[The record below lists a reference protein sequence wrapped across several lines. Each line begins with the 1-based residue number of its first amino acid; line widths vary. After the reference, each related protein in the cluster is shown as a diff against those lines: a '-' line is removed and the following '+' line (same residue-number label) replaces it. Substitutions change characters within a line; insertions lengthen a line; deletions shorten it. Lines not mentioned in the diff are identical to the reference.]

1 MIDDQNNVLKRGLE
15 TIHDPFSSFIR
26 AQTTTS
32 WFLLL
37 ATIVALWWA
46 NSDYFSAYQNL
57 THTSIG
63 FFLGDFSLHASLK
76 HIINDGLMVIFFFL
90 LGLEIKREVLA
101 GDLARPEDR
110 RMLILC
116 AMGGMA
122 CPAAIYSLLNW
133 SLDSQIGWGI
143 PMATDTAFAL
153 GVLTIVRKHI
163 PSSLLAFLVGLAIV
177 DDVGAI
183 LVIAI
188 FYTQD
193 LSISHLLSA
202 FALIAFLALGN
213 YAGIRQPYFYIVI
226 GMVTWWMML
235 KSGVHPTFAGV
246 AIAMTVPARP
256 KLTSEKLLVKAKTI
270 INSMQKQSKPVDVL
284 GSRTDHEHV
293 LEVRDFAERASTPLR
308 RWEDALALPV
318 ALFILPLFV
327 LTNAGVP
334 FSPTSFIESLQHPTG
349 LGIITGLVIGKF
361 IGISG
366 ACWLGLRYKIGCLP
380 NGVNLHH
387 VIGVSLIA
395 GIGFTMSTFIA
406 TLGFDSQPVH
416 LQSAKSSI
424 LVASLISAVLGVSY
438 IRFVA
443 AKKYNASPSSSP
455 TSGANEFN
463 R

>member
-1 MIDDQNNVLKRGLE
+1 
-15 TIHDPFSSFIR
+15 
-26 AQTTTS
+26 
-32 WFLLL
+32 
-37 ATIVALWWA
+37 
-46 NSDYFSAYQNL
+46 
-57 THTSIG
+57 
-63 FFLGDFSLHASLK
+63 
-76 HIINDGLMVIFFFL
+76 MVIFFVL

-101 GDLARPEDR
+101 GDLAQPEHR

-116 AMGGMA
+116 AIGGMV
-122 CPAAIYSLLNW
+122 CPAAIYSLFNW
-133 SLDSQIGWGI
+133 SHDSQIGWGI

-163 PSSLLAFLVGLAIV
+163 PASLLAFLVGLAIV

-183 LVIAI
+183 LVIAL

-193 LSISHLLSA
+193 LSILYLLSA
-202 FALIAFLALGN
+202 FALIAFLAVSN
-213 YAGIRQPYFYIVI
+213 YAGVRQPYFYIIVGLAI
-226 GMVTWWMML
+226 WWMML

-246 AIAMTVPARP
+246 VVAFTVPARP
-256 KLTSEKLLVKAKTI
+256 KLTSEKLLVKAKKT

-284 GSRTDHEHV
+284 GSRKDHKQV
-293 LEVRDFAERASTPLR
+293 LEVRDFAEHASTPLR
-308 RWEDALALPV
+308 RWEDALGLPV

-327 LTNAGVP
+327 LANAGVP
-334 FSPTSFIESLQHPTG
+334 ISLASFIESIQHPTG
-349 LGIITGLVIGKF
+349 VGIITGLVLGKL

-366 ACWLGLRYKIGCLP
+366 ACWLGLRYNVGCLP
-380 NGVNLHH
+380 NGVNFHH

-424 LVASLISAVLGVSY
+424 LVASLISAVLGVLY

-443 AKKYNASPSSSP
+443 AKKRN
-455 TSGANEFN
+455 TSLNSTPKST
-463 R
+463 

>member
-1 MIDDQNNVLKRGLE
+1 MTDDSNNVLQRGLE
-15 TIHDPFSSFIR
+15 NLQDPFSGFIR

-46 NSDYFSAYQNL
+46 NSDYSSVYQNL

-63 FFLGDFSLHASLK
+63 FFLGDFSLHTSLK

-101 GDLARPEDR
+101 GDFAGPDSR

-116 AMGGMA
+116 AIGGMVF
-122 CPAAIYSLLNW
+122 PAAIYLFFNW

-163 PSSLLAFLVGLAIV
+163 PGGLLAFLVGLAIV

-193 LSISHLLSA
+193 VSILHLLSA

-213 YAGIRQPYFYIVI
+213 YAGIRESYFYIIVGI
-226 GMVTWWMML
+226 ASWWMML

-246 AIAMTVPARP
+246 AVALTIPARP
-256 KLTSEKLLVKAKTI
+256 KITSEKLLGKAKTVI
-270 INSMQKQSKPVDVL
+270 DSMQAESKPIDVL
-284 GSRTDHEHV
+284 GSRRDHDHV
-293 LEVRDFAERASTPLR
+293 VEVRDIAERASTPLR
-308 RWEDALALPV
+308 RWEDMLGLPV
-318 ALFILPLFV
+318 ALIILPLFV
-327 LTNAGVP
+327 LANAGVP
-334 FSPTSFIESLQHPTG
+334 FSLTSFIESIQHPAG
-349 LGIITGLVIGKF
+349 LGIIIGLVLGKF

-366 ACWLGLRYKIGCLP
+366 MCWLCLRYKIGCLP
-380 NGVNLHH
+380 KGVNLQH
-387 VIGVSLIA
+387 VIGISLIA

-406 TLGFDSQPVH
+406 TLGFDSQPML

-424 LVASLISAVLGVSY
+424 LVASAISAILGLLY

-443 AKKYNASPSSSP
+443 AKKL
-455 TSGANEFN
+455 
-463 R
+463 

>member
-1 MIDDQNNVLKRGLE
+1 MTDDSNNVLQRGLE
-15 TIHDPFSSFIR
+15 NFQDSFSGFIR
-26 AQTTTS
+26 AQTTIS

-46 NSDYFSAYQNL
+46 NSDYSSAYQNL

-63 FFLGDFSLHASLK
+63 FFWGDFSLHTSLK

-101 GDLARPEDR
+101 GDFARPDNR

-116 AMGGMA
+116 AIGGMV
-122 CPAAIYSLLNW
+122 CPAVIYLLFNW

-163 PSSLLAFLVGLAIV
+163 PGGLLAFLVGLAIV

-188 FYTQD
+188 FYSQD
-193 LSISHLLSA
+193 VSILHLISA

-213 YAGIRQPYFYIVI
+213 YAGIRLSYFYIIV
-226 GMVTWWMML
+226 GMASWWMML
-235 KSGVHPTFAGV
+235 KSGVHPTFAGIAV
-246 AIAMTVPARP
+246 ALTIPARP
-256 KLTSEKLLVKAKTI
+256 KITSEKLLVKAKTVI
-270 INSMQKQSKPVDVL
+270 DSMQAESITVDVL
-284 GSRTDHEHV
+284 GSRRDHEQV
-293 LEVRDFAERASTPLR
+293 IKVRDFAERTSTPLR
-308 RWEDALALPV
+308 RWEDTLELPV
-318 ALFILPLFV
+318 VLFILPLFV

-334 FSPTSFIESLQHPTG
+334 FSLTSFIESIQHPTG
-349 LGIITGLVIGKF
+349 LGIITGQVLGKF

-366 ACWLGLRYKIGCLP
+366 ACWLCLRYKIGRLP
-380 NGVNLHH
+380 GGVNLQH
-387 VIGVSLIA
+387 VIGISLIA

-406 TLGFDSQPVH
+406 TLGFDSQPMH
-416 LQSAKSSI
+416 LQSAKASI
-424 LVASLISAVLGVSY
+424 LVASGVSAILGVSY

-443 AKKYNASPSSSP
+443 AKKL
-455 TSGANEFN
+455 
-463 R
+463 

>member
-1 MIDDQNNVLKRGLE
+1 MTNDSDNLLQRGLE
-15 TIHDPFSSFIR
+15 NVHDPFSSFIR

-37 ATIVALWWA
+37 ATVVALWWA
-46 NSDYFSAYQNL
+46 NSNYYSTYQNL
-57 THTSIG
+57 THTSVG
-63 FFLGDFSLHASLK
+63 FFLGNFELHAPLK
-76 HIINDGLMVIFFFL
+76 HIINSGLMVIFFFL
-90 LGLEIKREVLA
+90 LGLEIKREVIA
-101 GDLARPEDR
+101 GDLSRPKNR
-110 RMLILC
+110 RMLIFC
-116 AMGGMA
+116 AIGGMA
-122 CPAAIYSLLNW
+122 CPAAIYLLFNW
-133 SLDSQIGWGI
+133 SLDSQLGWGI

-153 GVLTIVRKHI
+153 GVLTLVRKHI
-163 PSSLLAFLVGLAIV
+163 PGSLLAFLVGIAIV

-193 LSISHLLSA
+193 LSLLHLLSA

-213 YAGIRQPYFYIVI
+213 YAGIRQPFFYIIVGI
-226 GMVTWWMML
+226 ATWWMML

-246 AIAMTVPARP
+246 AIALTVPARP
-256 KLTSEKLLVKAKTI
+256 KLTSEKLLVKAKKT

-284 GSRTDHEHV
+284 GSRTDHEQV
-293 LEVRDFAERASTPLR
+293 LEVRNFAERATTPLR

-334 FSPTSFIESLQHPTG
+334 FSLTSFIESLQHPTG
-349 LGIITGLVIGKF
+349 LGIITGLVLGKF

-380 NGVNLHH
+380 DGVNLQH

-406 TLGFDSQPVH
+406 TLGFDSQPIH
-416 LQSAKSSI
+416 LHSAKSSI
-424 LVASLISAVLGVSY
+424 LVASLISAILGVLY

-443 AKKYNASPSSSP
+443 A
-455 TSGANEFN
+455 N
-463 R
+463 RNSA

>member
-1 MIDDQNNVLKRGLE
+1 MTDQSNNVLQRGLE
-15 TIHDPFSSFIR
+15 NIHDPFSSFIR

-46 NSDYFSAYQNL
+46 NSEYYSIYQNL
-57 THTSIG
+57 KHTSIG
-63 FFLGDFSLHASLK
+63 FFLGDFKLQASLK
-76 HIINDGLMVIFFFL
+76 HITNDGLMVIFFFL

-101 GDLARPEDR
+101 GDLARPENR

-116 AMGGMA
+116 AIGGMA
-122 CPAAIYSLLNW
+122 CPAVIYSLFNW

-163 PSSLLAFLVGLAIV
+163 PDSLLAFLVGLAIV

-193 LSISHLLSA
+193 LSLLHLLSA
-202 FALIAFLALGN
+202 FALIVFLAPGN
-213 YAGIRQPYFYIVI
+213 YAGVRQPYFYILVGI
-226 GMVTWWMML
+226 ATWWMML

-246 AIAMTVPARP
+246 AIALTIPARP
-256 KLTSEKLLVKAKTI
+256 KMTSEKLAVNAKTI
-270 INSMQKQSKPVDVL
+270 INSIQKKSEPVDVL
-284 GSRTDHEHV
+284 GSRTDHEQL
-293 LEVRDFAERASTPLR
+293 LEVRDFAERAGTPLR
-308 RWEDALALPV
+308 RWEDALELPV

-334 FSPTSFIESLQHPTG
+334 FSVSSFIESLQHPTG
-349 LGIITGLVIGKF
+349 LGIITGLILGKF

-380 NGVNLHH
+380 DDLNLQYI
-387 VIGVSLIA
+387 IGVSLIA

-416 LQSAKSSI
+416 LQIAKSSI
-424 LVASLISAVLGVSY
+424 LVASLISAILGVLY

-443 AKKYNASPSSSP
+443 AKKQIMSLDSTPK
-455 TSGANEFN
+455 SGAN
-463 R
+463 

>member
-1 MIDDQNNVLKRGLE
+1 MTDDSKNVLERGLE
-15 TIHDPFSSFIR
+15 NISDPFSSFIR

-46 NSDYFSAYQNL
+46 NSDYYSTYQNL
-57 THTSIG
+57 TDTSVG
-63 FFLGDFSLHASLK
+63 FSLGDFKLEASLK
-76 HIINDGLMVIFFFL
+76 HIVNDALMVIFFFL

-101 GDLARPEDR
+101 GDLARPEHR

-116 AMGGMA
+116 AIGGMV
-122 CPAAIYSLLNW
+122 CPAVIYSLFNW
-133 SLDSQIGWGI
+133 SHDSQIGWGI

-153 GVLTIVRKHI
+153 GVLTIVKKHI
-163 PSSLLAFLVGLAIV
+163 PGSLLAFLVGLAIV

-193 LSISHLLSA
+193 LSIVHLVSA

-213 YAGIRQPYFYIVI
+213 YAGVRQPYFYIIVGI
-226 GMVTWWMML
+226 ATWWMML

-246 AIAMTVPARP
+246 AIALTVPARP
-256 KLTSEKLLVKAKTI
+256 QLTSEKLLVKAKAI
-270 INSMQKQSKPVDVL
+270 ITSMQKKSKPVDVL

-293 LEVRDFAERASTPLR
+293 LEVRDVAELASTPLR
-308 RWEDALALPV
+308 RWEDALGLPV

-334 FSPTSFIESLQHPTG
+334 FSLNSFIESLQHPTG
-349 LGIITGLVIGKF
+349 LGIITGLVLGKF

-366 ACWLGLRYKIGCLP
+366 ACWLVLRYKIGHLP
-380 NGVNLHH
+380 KGVGLQH
-387 VIGVSLIA
+387 VVGLSLIA

-424 LVASLISAVLGVSY
+424 LVASLISAILGVLY

-443 AKKYNASPSSSP
+443 AKKHHALVN
-455 TSGANEFN
+455 
-463 R
+463 